1 MIYKVIVR
9 IFDVYYNFFASKFVI
24 KVWFINYYKDINVL
38 DDSPIL
44 LLLVLRLFLVYLLRL
59 QTHLMFLAS
68 SYYCKNIKN
77 IRY

>member
-68 SYYCKNIKN
+68 S
-77 IRY
+77 